1 MKITGRGPKFLPA
14 RSCPPSTPDGSEN
27 QDSGHLVA
35 TPESCSH
42 LIAFFPSGVDFL
54 LLCFMHCAW
63 FPKANHYSAVTYM
76 EADMAAEMHTK
87 GLGL

>member
-1 MKITGRGPKFLPA
+1 MFSSSPKLLAFPLGYKKHGFPIA
-14 RSCPPSTPDGSEN
+14 GLDRTKTL
-27 QDSGHLVA
+27 HF
-35 TPESCSH
+35 CSH

-63 FPKANHYSAVTYM
+63 LPKANRYSAVTYI
-76 EADMAAEMHTK
+76 EDDMAAEMHTK